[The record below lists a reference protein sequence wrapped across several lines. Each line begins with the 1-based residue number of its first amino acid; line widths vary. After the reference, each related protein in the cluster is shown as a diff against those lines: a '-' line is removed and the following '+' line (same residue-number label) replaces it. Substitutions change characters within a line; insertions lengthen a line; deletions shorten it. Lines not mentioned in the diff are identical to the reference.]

1 MPLFDL
7 IAINCHISRISAAH
21 MPGGKIIRVY
31 NNILFN
37 FICQILKITHTP
49 PRRGKNSTFCA
60 LQVPAWG
67 VFAHILC

>member
-1 MPLFDL
+1 MPFFR
-7 IAINCHISRISAAH
+7 INRDIFCFSAPHAC
-21 MPGGKIIRVY
+21 GGNIIRAY